1 MVNNEMIKNW
11 HADLRRLRL
20 ASLKENVINFVETTF
35 FDALIG
41 MLAAVVVVSITQ
53 YLVIPFLYELFTNTV
68 SMTGV
73 VKEVFTLDEI
83 KSGEGFGVVAM
94 LIRILD
100 KLKWKET
107 WLVLFGVRFVIN
119 YLVHGFNG
127 VRVTGNA
134 RRSQNQD

>member
-11 HADLRRLRL
+11 HADLRRLRI
-20 ASLKENVINFVETTF
+20 ASLRENVINFVETTL

-41 MLAAVVVVSITQ
+41 MLAALIVVFIAQ
-53 YLVIPFLYELFTNTV
+53 HLVIPFLYEIFTNTV

-94 LIRILD
+94 IIRILD

-119 YLVHGFNG
+119 YLVHGFNN

-134 RRSQNQD
+134 RRSQD